1 MKKDAENNAG
11 PNMIDITQD
20 IQSLTSFKR
29 NTNSLVKRIR
39 KMRRPLVLTLKGKAE
54 VVVLDATLYQRM
66 AERRS
71 AVQGIKRGL
80 AQANKGLGRDV
91 DDVFDELEAEAPAR
105 G

>member
-1 MKKDAENNAG
+1 
-11 PNMIDITQD
+11 MIDITQD

-39 KMRRPLVLTLKGKAE
+39 KTRRPLVLTLKGKAE

-66 AERRS
+66 AERWS

-80 AQANKGLGRDV
+80 AQASKGLGREV

-105 G
+105 R